1 MLGKDLVNQS
11 TDVIR
16 NYLIKADPIKH
27 IKKLIEE
34 NYLELTKFYTKDKR
48 VCQTNQMKKF
58 LAQEKII
65 Y

>member
-16 NYLIKADPIKH
+16 NYLIKADPIKQEY

-34 NYLELTKFYTKDKR
+34 KNYLELTKFFIQRTKR
-48 VCQTNQMKKF
+48 VASNQLQMKKSF
-58 LAQEKII
+58 
-65 Y
+65 